1 VILGSEKMHA
11 FMVYKQNIVRIKS
24 SIFSKCFKARF
35 ENLKDQVLCIR
46 IRTLHITDHSEW
58 TSKDGIRFV
67 YLDCSGPRRDL
78 LLKPVENLRG
88 FVNKTVEKVDQSMS
102 RILNSYQ
109 SRPKAKQQHSLRIN

>member
-1 VILGSEKMHA
+1 MHA
-11 FMVYKQNIVRIKS
+11 FMVYKQNIMRIKS
-24 SIFSKCFKARF
+24 SIFSIFKARF
-35 ENLKDQVLCIR
+35 ENLKDQALSENP
-46 IRTLHITDHSEW
+46 TLHITTTQW

-109 SRPKAKQQHSLRIN
+109 YGRKLYNTLFE